1 VALNTS
7 AEKLILRPLAFKL
20 LAELSA
26 EHFTSGVALAKK
38 FNVSRSAISDA
49 LKDATDAG
57 IEIFSL
63 TRRGYRLATPI
74 DLLDIDSIRLAMG
87 DKSRRLDVDVL
98 PTTGSTNT
106 ELLARAAAGAGSGTC
121 VATEIQTA
129 GRGRRGR
136 AWQSQFASSLTFSLL
151 WRFEKGAAALGGLS
165 LVVGL
170 ALVRALRQVGVRDAM
185 LKWPNDVIVSGE
197 KLAGILIETQGDMLG
212 PTAAIIGVGVN
223 VRLPPVL
230 KQSIDQPATDVAS
243 HLNVHLNVQIARN
256 ELLAAMLRELVL
268 VLDEFS
274 EHGFKYFKSDWLP
287 LHALQEQIVTVR
299 QTNAVDREAIVKG
312 IADDGALIVEFS
324 DQPARTQ
331 TLTSAEISI
340 RMTENK
346 KQSSTRVV
354 PQEAA

>member
-7 AEKLILRPLAFKL
+7 AGKLILRPLAFKL
-20 LAELSA
+20 LTELSA
-26 EHFTSGVALAKK
+26 EHFTSGVALAKQ

-121 VATEIQTA
+121 IAAEIQTA

-170 ALVRALRQVGVRDAM
+170 ALVRALRQAGVRDAM
-185 LKWPNDVIVSGE
+185 LKWPNDVIVNAE

-212 PTAAIIGVGVN
+212 PTAAVIGVGVN
-223 VRLPPVL
+223 VRLPPAL
-230 KQSIDQPATDVAS
+230 KQSIDQPATDIAS

-256 ELLAAMLRELVL
+256 ELLAAMLRELVV

-274 EHGFKYFKSDWLP
+274 EHGFKSFKNDWLS

-299 QTNAVDREAIVKG
+299 QSNAADREAIVKG

-324 DQPARTQ
+324 DQPGRSQ

-354 PQEAA
+354 PQVGA

>member
-1 VALNTS
+1 
-7 AEKLILRPLAFKL
+7 LRPLAFKL
-20 LAELSA
+20 LTELSA

-49 LKDATDAG
+49 LKDATEAG
-57 IEIFSL
+57 VEIFSL
-63 TRRGYRLATPI
+63 TRRGYRLAAPI
-74 DLLDIDSIRLAMG
+74 DLLDIDIVREAIG
-87 DKSRRLDVDVL
+87 DQAHRLDVDIV
-98 PTTGSTNT
+98 PTIGSSNT
-106 ELLARAAAGAGSGTC
+106 ELLVRASAGAASGTC
-121 VATEIQTA
+121 VAAEIQTA

-136 AWQSQFASSLTFSLL
+136 AWQSQFTSSLTFSLL

-170 ALVRALRQVGVRDAM
+170 ALVRALRRAGVSDAM
-185 LKWPNDVIVSGE
+185 LKWPNDVIVNGE

-212 PTAAIIGVGVN
+212 PTAAVIGVGLN
-223 VRLPPVL
+223 VQLPDAL
-230 KQSIDQPATDVAS
+230 KLSIDQPATDVAS
-243 HLNVHLNVQIARN
+243 HLNMSATRN

-274 EHGFKYFKSDWLP
+274 DWGFKFFKSDWLQA
-287 LHALQEQIVTVR
+287 HAMQEQIVTVR
-299 QTNAVDREAIVKG
+299 QSNTVDREAIVKG

-324 DQPARTQ
+324 DQPHRTQ

-354 PQEAA
+354 PPVAA